1 MFHFSKMRRCLSQN
15 EKLKRKIHELKNSRD
30 GSIDVDTVQK
40 IVGQDQFALMTAKVQ
55 RIGKWSNESILE
67 GLRTRFSCGRTA
79 YEEERKKRRLPSSRT
94 LSERLQGLKFGAG
107 CLHEVFEFMEYKVK
121 DMNNLDMDCAIVFDE
136 MAIQKGVNYCSNLK
150 QFVGNITLPNHCGI
164 ATHVMVF
171 MLVGIR
177 ARWKQVIA
185 YHFTGDTVDHG
196 CLKSIVVDLIQKAEN
211 IGLRVHALISDCGS
225 K

>member
-1 MFHFSKMRRCLSQN
+1 MYLNQ
-15 EKLKRKIHELKNSRD
+15 KLKRKVHELENSRD
-30 GSIDVDTVQK
+30 CSTDVDTIQK
-40 IVGQDQFALMTAKVQ
+40 IVGQDQFSLMTTKVK
-55 RIGKWSNESILE
+55 RIGKWSNESLLE

-94 LSERLQGLKFGAG
+94 LSERLQGLKFEAG
-107 CLHEVFEFMEYKVK
+107 CLDEVFEFMEHKIK
-121 DMNNLDMDCAIVFDE
+121 DMYELDKECAIVFDE
-136 MAIQKGVNYCSNLK
+136 ISIQKGVNYCSNLK
-150 QFVGNITLPNHCGI
+150 QFVGNITLPNHSGT
-164 ATHVMVF
+164 ANHVMVF

-196 CLKSIVVDLIQKAEN
+196 CLKTIVVDLIRKAEN

-225 K
+225 M